1 MPTIEKLDV
10 DLFRLPL
17 PVAMGAAAA
26 GVMTAFDLV
35 TARITDS
42 DGVAGVGYTV
52 MHEGQGGPIAALCDG
67 TFRASVEGRDP
78 DLIETIWRE
87 IYRRHH
93 YAGRGGP
100 VGFALAAVDVA
111 LWDMKGNR
119 LGTPLWRLLGGAD
132 PSVRAYAGNIDLNFP
147 VEKLLEGGIA
157 SVEQGFRSVKM
168 RLGRPTIAED
178 IARIDAMRNRLPDD
192 IELMADA
199 NEAWRVDEAMRA
211 MTLLEPFDLVW
222 LEEPI
227 APDNTAGYALLRS
240 LGKVPL
246 AAGENHHTLAE
257 FAALIGAGGVDFPEP
272 DLTTC
277 GGITPFMKIA
287 HLAEAHGLPVMSHG
301 AHDLHIHL
309 LAAAPN
315 AAYPR
320 LRPGRGLPGVACLRP
335 GEVHGGPADGR
346 RRLRARTGPAGPR
359 HRAGLA
365 GPRRPPAGLGS
376 GAPSEGTGPFPVAAR
391 LENPPPL
398 PGPLRPQGRRGRE
411 IRRRLRSPSALR
423 GEGDRGRWGSFP
435 GVVIR

>member
-1 MPTIEKLDV
+1 MPTIDKLEI

-26 GVMTAFDLV
+26 GIMTAFDMV
-35 TARITDS
+35 TVRITDS
-42 DGVAGVGYTV
+42 DGVTGVGYTV

-67 TFRASVEGRDP
+67 TFRSSVEGRDP
-78 DLIETIWRE
+78 DLIETIWRDL
-87 IYRRHH
+87 YRRHH

-100 VGFALAAVDVA
+100 VAFAMAAVDVA
-111 LWDMKGNR
+111 LWDLKGNR
-119 LGTPLWRLLGGAD
+119 LGTPLWRLLGGAN

-147 VEKLLEGGIA
+147 LDRLLEGGMA

-178 IARIDAMRNRLPDD
+178 IARVESMRNHLPDD
-192 IELMADA
+192 IEMMVDA
-199 NEAWRVDEAMRA
+199 NEAWRVDQAVRA

-227 APDNTAGYALLRS
+227 APDNTAGYAHLRS

-257 FAALIGAGGVDFPEP
+257 FATLIGAGGVDFPEP

-315 AAYPR
+315 AAYLEWHAFGFDRFMEDPLTVKDGYAR
-320 LRPGRGLPGVACLRP
+320 APDRPGHGIVFDWQALAAHRP
-335 GEVHGGPADGR
+335 E
-346 RRLRARTGPAGPR
+346 RL
-359 HRAGLA
+359 
-365 GPRRPPAGLGS
+365 
-376 GAPSEGTGPFPVAAR
+376 
-391 LENPPPL
+391 
-398 PGPLRPQGRRGRE
+398 
-411 IRRRLRSPSALR
+411 
-423 GEGDRGRWGSFP
+423 
-435 GVVIR
+435 